1 MSAIAIEH
9 LTKHYAGGRG
19 VTDVSLSI
27 DEGEVY
33 GFIGPNGAGKSTTIR
48 TMLGLLAPTSG
59 SVRLFGESIADA
71 FPALRARIGYLPS
84 EPHLYEGM
92 RVGELLDYAGHF
104 FARDTKVRRA
114 ELVRA
119 LELDVTRA
127 TDDLS
132 LGNKKKVALVM
143 ALQHE
148 PSLLVLDE
156 PTSGLDPLIQ
166 QRLYELIAD
175 EKRRGTTVFFSSHV
189 LSEVERLCD
198 RVTILRDGRVVETA
212 RVDAMQSRGVKRVRV
227 VPSEGNDLPATR
239 ALEGVTAPV
248 VDGSHVSLTYRGP
261 IPALLAALAAD
272 RVKDVSIGEPS
283 LEEIVLSQY
292 GASPS
297 SSSARPT

>member
-9 LTKHYAGGRG
+9 LTKHYPGGRG
-19 VTDVSLSI
+19 ITDVSLSI

-48 TMLGLLAPTSG
+48 TVLGLLAPTSG
-59 SVRLFGESIADA
+59 SVRLFGADTA
-71 FPALRARIGYLPS
+71 HGLPTLRARIGYLPS

-92 RVGELLDYAGHF
+92 RVGALLDYVGRF
-104 FARDTKVRRA
+104 FARDTTKRRA
-114 ELVRA
+114 ELVAA

-148 PSLLVLDE
+148 PSLLILDE

-227 VPSEGNDLPATR
+227 VPQEGGDLSFTR
-239 ALEGVTAPV
+239 ALEGATSPV
-248 VDGSHVSLTYRGP
+248 VDGAHVSLNYRGP
-261 IPALLAALAAD
+261 IDALLQALAAD
-272 RVKDVSIGEPS
+272 RVQDVSIGEPS

-292 GASPS
+292 GS
-297 SSSARPT
+297 SSSS